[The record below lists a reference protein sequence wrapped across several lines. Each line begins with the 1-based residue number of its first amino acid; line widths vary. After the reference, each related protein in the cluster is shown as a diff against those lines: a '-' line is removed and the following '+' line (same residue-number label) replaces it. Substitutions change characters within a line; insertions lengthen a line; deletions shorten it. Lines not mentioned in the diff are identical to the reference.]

1 MVHARMSTIGERLKE
16 QREGLGYSQADFA
29 ASGGIKVR
37 AQINYEQGKRMPDAD
52 YLARI
57 AAAGADVNY
66 ILTGAVAT
74 VPPQLSGDRGG
85 DLMLPADGTALNLAA
100 LIACIEGV
108 EEGLAD
114 AGATLPPNKKAE
126 VIAKWYQLHY
136 AERDGK
142 KLASVRRA
150 VAELTRS
157 YH

>member
-1 MVHARMSTIGERLKE
+1 MTQSEMAEIGGVTKNT
-16 QREGLGYSQADFA
+16 
-29 ASGGIKVR
+29 
-37 AQINYEQGKRMPDAD
+37 QIAYE
-52 YLARI
+52 
-57 AAAGADVNY
+57 
-66 ILTGAVAT
+66 
-74 VPPQLSGDRGG
+74 
-85 DLMLPADGTALNLAA
+85 
-100 LIACIEGV
+100 